1 MRNRTFVFLMGMALV
16 TIGIVVLPWTLRSQ
30 GRAAAPPAP
39 QAGCDASAESL
50 QALLASHGWRLSRE
64 MQSRLRE
71 LQSKLAAEE
80 AEMTSQ
86 LPNAD
91 DLRASLEGAQA
102 ELAAAKAQEVE
113 SHIQSLLGQEP
124 GTYFVEEG
132 SGYLGIEISEVS
144 ADKAKELKLPAV
156 RGVLVTEV
164 EPDSPAAKA
173 GLQAGDV
180 ITSYDRQDVE
190 GTMQF
195 RRLVHET
202 PPGRS
207 TPLVVLRNGGV
218 QNLSIEVGDRMTKM
232 EMQVKR
238 LPRVFNTPDFNFQ
251 FEMPELFGGMTPTL
265 GINAE
270 DLNGQLGDYF
280 GVPGGEGVLVR
291 EVHRDTP
298 AEKAGLKA
306 GDVITQVDGAPV
318 KTVGDLREQL
328 QAKREQKTITLSLL
342 RKGASM
348 TVNVAIEPPRPHEH
362 AHITR
367 RVAT

>member
-1 MRNRTFVFLMGMALV
+1 MRNRTFVFLMGMTLV
-16 TIGIVVLPWTLRSQ
+16 AIGIVVLPWTLRSQ
-30 GRAAAPPAP
+30 GRAMAPPAP
-39 QAGCDASAESL
+39 QAACDASAESL
-50 QALLASHGWRLSRE
+50 KALFASHGWKLSRE

-71 LQSKLAAEE
+71 LQNELAAEE

-113 SHIQSLLGQEP
+113 SHLQSLLGQEP
-124 GTYFVEEG
+124 GTYLVEEG

-156 RGVLVTEV
+156 RGVLITEV
-164 EPDSPAAKA
+164 ESDSPAAKA

-180 ITSYDRQDVE
+180 ITNFDRQEVE
-190 GTMQF
+190 GTVQF

-207 TPLVVLRNGGV
+207 TPLVVMRNGAA
-218 QNLSIEVGDRMTKM
+218 QNLSIEVGDRLAKM
-232 EMQVKR
+232 EMQVQR
-238 LPRVFNTPDFNFQ
+238 LPRVFNMPDFNF
-251 FEMPELFGGMTPTL
+251 EMPEVFGGMTPML

-291 EVHRDTP
+291 EVHSDTP

-328 QAKREQKTITLSLL
+328 QAKHEQKTISLSVL

-348 TVNVAIEPPRPHEH
+348 TVNVAIEPPRHHEH
-362 AHITR
+362 THITR

>member
-1 MRNRTFVFLMGMALV
+1 MRNRTFVFLMGMVLV
-16 TIGIVVLPWTLRSQ
+16 TIGIVALPWTLRSQ
-30 GRAAAPPAP
+30 ERTAPPAP
-39 QAGCDASAESL
+39 QTGCDASAESL
-50 QALLASHGWRLSRE
+50 QALLASHGWRLSHELQAQLRAL
-64 MQSRLRE
+64 QSR
-71 LQSKLAAEE
+71 LAAEE

-91 DLRASLEGAQA
+91 DLRASLEGAKA

-124 GTYFVEEG
+124 GAYLVEEGG

-164 EPDSPAAKA
+164 ESDSPAAKA

-180 ITSYDRQDVE
+180 ITSFDRQEVE
-190 GTMQF
+190 GTVQF

-207 TPLVVLRNGGV
+207 TPLVVIRNGGA
-218 QNLSIEVGDRMTKM
+218 QNLSIEVGDRLAKM
-232 EMQVKR
+232 ELQVQR
-238 LPRVFNTPDFNFQ
+238 MPRVFNMPDFNF
-251 FEMPELFGGMTPTL
+251 EMPEVFGGMTPML

-328 QAKREQKTITLSLL
+328 QSKREQKTVSLSLL

-348 TVNVAIEPPRPHEH
+348 TVNVAIEPPRAHEH
-362 AHITR
+362 THITR